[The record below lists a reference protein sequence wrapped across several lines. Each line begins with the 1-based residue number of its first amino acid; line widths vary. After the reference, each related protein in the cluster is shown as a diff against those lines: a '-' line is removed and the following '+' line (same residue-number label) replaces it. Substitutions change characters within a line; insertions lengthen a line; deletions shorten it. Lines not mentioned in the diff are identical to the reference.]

1 MQTQMMWT
9 KRRIQDKECP
19 SIFKCKHRR
28 KGRDYLLINAE
39 EKKKTFFLKH
49 SSCLQIFNSGIF
61 VTRIDRSNHI
71 STKDFYYS
79 YSGNKS

>member
-49 SSCLQIFNSGIF
+49 LACRFLTQASLLQE
-61 VTRIDRSNHI
+61 
-71 STKDFYYS
+71 
-79 YSGNKS
+79 